1 MTTHI
6 MNRMKLIIT
15 ALLCAV
21 SSCLFGQTD
30 NKQLGKLE
38 KPWMDYNKAL
48 IQKLTSDIGRL
59 QHELDSLSWMRQQR
73 DSLLKFGSAACS
85 ATQQKKKASPKSKEP
100 YASVAEL
107 ARRKDW
113 AENDSLK
120 DVYDVL
126 VKMYESVNENGGYVA
141 KNNELFKK
149 GIPALRKKLEARKS
163 PLCESF
169 NDLANQIA
177 VFKDAIDEL
186 EKVKKLVGKMDYED
200 QQQYI
205 EALDNDFE
213 IEFVK
218 AVPYTLHQLNEC
230 IKARMEQV
238 KSDEEAKRNMNG
250 GDKRT
255 S

>member
-1 MTTHI
+1 

-38 KPWMDYNKAL
+38 KPWMEYNKAL
-48 IQKLTSDIGRL
+48 IQKLTSDISRL
-59 QHELDSLSWMRQQR
+59 QHELDSLRWMRQQR
-73 DSLLKFGSAACS
+73 ALLLNSGTADSS
-85 ATQQKKKASPKSKEP
+85 ATQQKKEASSQSKEP
-100 YASVAEL
+100 YASVADL
-107 ARRKDW
+107 AQRKGW
-113 AENDSLK
+113 AKDDSLK
-120 DVYDVL
+120 DVYDAL
-126 VKMYESVNENGGYVA
+126 VKMYESVNEKGGYVA
-141 KNNELFKK
+141 KDNEHFKK
-149 GIPALRKKLEARKS
+149 RIPALRKKLEERKS

-169 NDLANQIA
+169 NDLANQIE
-177 VFKDAIDEL
+177 VFKDAVDEL
-186 EKVKKLVGKMDYED
+186 EKVKKLVGKMNYDSP
-200 QQQYI
+200 QKYI

-230 IKARMEQV
+230 IEARMEQV
-238 KSDEEAKRNMNG
+238 KRDEEAKRNMNG

>member
-1 MTTHI
+1 

-21 SSCLFGQTD
+21 SSCLFGQAD

-38 KPWMDYNKAL
+38 KPWMEYNKAL
-48 IQKLTSDIGRL
+48 IQKLTSDISRL
-59 QHELDSLSWMRQQR
+59 QHELDSLRWMRQQR
-73 DSLLKFGSAACS
+73 DLLLNSCTADSS
-85 ATQQKKKASPKSKEP
+85 ATQQKKKVSPKSKEP

>member
-1 MTTHI
+1 
-6 MNRMKLIIT
+6 MKLIIT

-38 KPWMDYNKAL
+38 KPWMEYNKAL
-48 IQKLTSDIGRL
+48 IQKLTSDISRL
-59 QHELDSLSWMRQQR
+59 QHELDSLRWMRQQR
-73 DSLLKFGSAACS
+73 ALLLNSGTADSS
-85 ATQQKKKASPKSKEP
+85 ATQQKKEASSQSKEP
-100 YASVAEL
+100 YASVADL
-107 ARRKDW
+107 AQRKGW
-113 AENDSLK
+113 AKDDSLK
-120 DVYDVL
+120 DVYDAL
-126 VKMYESVNENGGYVA
+126 VKMYESVNEKGGYVA
-141 KNNELFKK
+141 KDNEHFKK
-149 GIPALRKKLEARKS
+149 RIPALRKKLEERKS

-169 NDLANQIA
+169 NDLANQIE
-177 VFKDAIDEL
+177 VFKDAVDEL
-186 EKVKKLVGKMDYED
+186 EKVKKLVDKMNYES